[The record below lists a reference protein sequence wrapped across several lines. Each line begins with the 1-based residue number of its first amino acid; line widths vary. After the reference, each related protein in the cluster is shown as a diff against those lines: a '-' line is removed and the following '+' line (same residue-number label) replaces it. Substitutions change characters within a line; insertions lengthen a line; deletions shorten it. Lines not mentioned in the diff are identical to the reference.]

1 MDMIAAVLYEAG
13 QPLQVEK
20 IQLDEPSASEV
31 LVRLKAT
38 GLCHT
43 DWTVISGERPFPLP
57 AVLGHEGAGVVE
69 AVGTAV
75 TSVKRG
81 DHVVCS
87 WTPNCGHCFYCDEH
101 LPFWCDNLAQATSN
115 GALLDGTSRLH
126 AGDRKLHHWST
137 VSSYA
142 QYTVIPEAGAV
153 RIPPGVPFDAACL
166 IGCGVMT
173 GYGAVVRHAKVKA
186 GSSVVVFGCGG
197 VGLNVIQAAAL
208 VGAATIIGV
217 DMVAQ
222 KLDWAK
228 DFGATH
234 TLNAKDNPIEQ
245 IRDLT
250 DGRGADYSFEAVGHP
265 MPLVQSIE
273 AGRPGAKIVLLG
285 AGAHD
290 MTVTMPYNLFKG
302 DKQITRLTYGQGI
315 PQVDFPRIVDL
326 YSQGRLKLD
335 ELVTTR
341 LPIAEINSGFQRM
354 LKGDIIRAVVMLD

>member
-1 MDMIAAVLYEAG
+1 MDMTAAVLYEAG
-13 QPLQVEK
+13 QPLQVETV
-20 IQLDEPSASEV
+20 QLDDPRAGEV

-57 AVLGHEGAGVVE
+57 VVLGHEGAGVVE
-69 AVGTAV
+69 AVGAGV
-75 TSVKRG
+75 RSVKPG

-87 WTPNCGHCFYCDEH
+87 WTPHCGHCFYCDEH
-101 LPFWCDNLAQATSN
+101 LPFWCEELAQAAPH
-115 GALLDGTSRLH
+115 GVLFDGTSRLH
-126 AGDRKLHHWST
+126 ADGRQLHHWTT

-153 RIPPGVPFDAACL
+153 RIPRDVPFDSACL

-173 GYGAVVRHAKVKA
+173 GYGAVVRHAQVKA

-217 DMVAQ
+217 DTVDR
-222 KLDWAK
+222 KLAWAR

-234 TLNAKDNPIEQ
+234 TLNASEDPVEQ
-245 IRDLT
+245 IRELT
-250 DGRGADYSFEAVGHP
+250 SGRGADYSFEAVGHP
-265 MPLVQSIE
+265 TPLVQAIE
-273 AGRPGAKIVLLG
+273 AGRPGSKIVLLG
-285 AGAHD
+285 AGSQD
-290 MTVTMPYNLFKG
+290 MTVTMPYNLFRG
-302 DKQITRLTYGQGI
+302 DKQITRLTYGQGL
-315 PQVDFPRIVDL
+315 PHLDFPQIANL

-335 ELVTTR
+335 ELVSVR
-341 LPIAEINSGFQRM
+341 LPLAEINAGFERM
-354 LKGDIIRAVVMLD
+354 LGGDIIRAVVVLD